1 MNLKHGKVVYRALNE
16 QYIILAIWTYVL
28 DRFSNSSISQEY
40 IDRNKDD
47 NIHKYRSSF
56 AFCSLFD
63 RPTAKIFV
71 NRCSYTRG
79 MCTQKMRALSYI
91 GVEKIFFPPKPDIQT
106 YIQTDGRT
114 LAFIE

>member
-56 AFCSLFD
+56 AFCSL
-63 RPTAKIFV
+63 
-71 NRCSYTRG
+71 
-79 MCTQKMRALSYI
+79 
-91 GVEKIFFPPKPDIQT
+91 
-106 YIQTDGRT
+106 TDGQNICRID
-114 LAFIE
+114 AHRQEKCAHKK